1 MSTYSLSVCAEM
13 VFLDLPFIER
23 VERIH
28 AMGFGVRLGLDPKRY

>member
-13 VFLDLPFIER
+13 VFTELPLVER

-28 AMGFGVRLGLDPKRY
+28 AAGFGV